1 MGTNMSERVIAAFLS
16 AAAISLFLC
25 EAQAG
30 AHTVK
35 AHKTVAHTHTAKNV
49 RIASSVHRRGSRS
62 GRVAG
67 LIPPPPAYMPCVLP
81 ELYYHGTAS
90 GVSEYGAAEKKENPY
105 KAYVSTPNG
114 DAPEAMSSRKGVVTW
129 NNRR

>member
-1 MGTNMSERVIAAFLS
+1 MNMSERVIAAFLS

-25 EAQAG
+25 EAQAD
-30 AHTVK
+30 AATTK
-35 AHKTVAHTHTAKNV
+35 AHKSAAPARSTKHV
-49 RIASSVHRRGSRS
+49 RIASAVHRRGSSR
-62 GRVAG
+62 GARVSG

-81 ELYYHGTAS
+81 ELYYHSTSS
-90 GVSEYGAAEKKENPY
+90 GITEIGVEKKENPY
-105 KAYVSTPNG
+105 KQYVSTPTG